1 MSGLY
6 FCIMNGRERSAWPG
20 FALTDNENDNENENC
35 LVVSDPKNQQT
46 KLLTFKTKHY
56 GKHNF

>member
-35 LVVSDPKNQQT
+35 LVVSGPKN
-46 KLLTFKTKHY
+46 
-56 GKHNF
+56 